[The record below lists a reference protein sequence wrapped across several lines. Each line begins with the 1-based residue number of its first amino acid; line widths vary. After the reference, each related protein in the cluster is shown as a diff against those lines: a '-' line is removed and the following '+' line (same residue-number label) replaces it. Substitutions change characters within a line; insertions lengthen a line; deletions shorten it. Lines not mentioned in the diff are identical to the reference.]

1 MKVYISADI
10 EGVCGV
16 VRPEHSTIQ
25 GREYPEARRLM
36 TEEVN
41 AAIRAAFNAGATYV
55 LVSDSHNVG
64 VNILPELLDHRA
76 ELITGTPRPLSMM
89 EGIDSDTF
97 DAALFIGYHAKPGTQ
112 DGGIVHNFHSR
123 VRDVKINGLSVG
135 ELGFNALLA
144 GLYNVPVIMVS
155 GDEVTIAE
163 AKQTLGA
170 DIHGAIV
177 KYGIGAYSARCPHP
191 TIARTRIYEAAYEAL
206 CKLKDNAYTS
216 LKLAEPVVM
225 EVEITTASGA
235 DRVMRVPTLIRKG
248 STTVATPPLS
258 LIDAF
263 RTFLTLTDL
272 VDMVPFI

>member
-1 MKVYISADI
+1 MNVYISADI

-41 AAIRAAFNAGATYV
+41 AAIRAACDEGARYV

-64 VNILPELLDHRA
+64 VNLMPELLDTRA
-76 ELITGTPRPLSMM
+76 ELISGTPRPFSMM
-89 EGIDSDTF
+89 DGIDLVPF
-97 DAALFIGYHAKPGTQ
+97 DAALFIGYHAKPGTEN
-112 DGGIVHNFHSR
+112 GGIVHNFHSR

-144 GLYNVPVIMVS
+144 GNCHVPVIMVS
-155 GDEVTIAE
+155 GDEATIAE
-163 AKQTLGA
+163 AKQTLGP
-170 DIHGAIV
+170 DTCGAVV
-177 KYGIGAYSARCPHP
+177 KHGIGAYAARCPHP
-191 TIARTRIYEAAYEAL
+191 SVARTRIYESAREAL
-206 CKLKDNAYTS
+206 AKLSSGVYKP
-216 LKLAEPVVM
+216 LKILEPVEM
-225 EVEITTASGA
+225 EVEITTASGV
-235 DRVMRVPTLIRKG
+235 DRIMRIPTLIRK
-248 STTVATPPLS
+248 SPTTVITPPLS
-258 LIDAF
+258 LNDAF